1 MGTPRRLIAALAFSG
16 VGLAGVPVAGAAAV
30 IGTSVTTTVLPA
42 FPAPYNSPAVGD
54 VDGDGLDDVVHPV
67 ITDPTGTSAYSVA
80 VFRGRSDGSLDAAV
94 VSTEIASAQSIVV
107 LRVGDMDADGRA
119 DLVHT
124 ERTCG
129 GFMGLIC
136 TFQLT
141 VRPGRTDGS
150 FGSAQVV
157 DAPAGFFNSQL
168 GDVDADGDL
177 DISTQSLVAGQ
188 ALAGW
193 WPNDGDGTF
202 GAFVSF
208 GAPEGSVDGVGQFG
222 GGPAT
227 DVVLRVE
234 DGSSFS
240 WVVVIDPG
248 LPGSTQVTT
257 DLGPGGS
264 VRSVAD
270 VDGDGD
276 DDVLYLQFGS
286 DWEYLLRSSDGA
298 GGFGAPVTVA
308 PFVGDSDAVLADVD
322 ASGRSDIVAFDEA
335 NGVRVIDPEGV
346 DAISDVFAVDVRLV
360 SIAAAGNFD
369 GTGGEDVV
377 RYSYDVSASAP
388 SAFKTFRFQTAPPN
402 PDADGDGVDDAIGDG
417 AGSFDDGA
425 SAGSIV
431 SVPAGLVVRVSD
443 AGDPGDGVRVTVSGT
458 AAPTDRVVLSVC
470 GGITVRLAAGADVVL
485 TCGSVTVENA
495 PGAPAAEVV
504 ILGGSVVVVVPGGSA
519 ATVDAPTTG
528 GYEVEVLEDAG
539 GPIAVTADGRTT
551 SLAEGFTLLRPTNK
565 SQCRNGGW
573 RTFAVPERFRDQ
585 GHCVSWLNA
594 AR

>member
-1 MGTPRRLIAALAFSG
+1 MGTPRRLIAALAFTG

-30 IGTSVTTTVLPA
+30 IGTSVTTTVVPA
-42 FPAPYNSPAVGD
+42 PLSPYNSPAVGD
-54 VDGDGLDDVVHPV
+54 VDGDGLDDIVHPV
-67 ITDPTGTSAYSVA
+67 ITDPAGTSAYSVA

-94 VSTEIASAQSIVV
+94 VSTEIASAQSIVLV
-107 LRVGDMDADGRA
+107 RVGDMDADGRA

-136 TFQLT
+136 TSQLT
-141 VRPGRTDGS
+141 VRPGRADGS
-150 FGSAQVV
+150 FGSAHVV
-157 DAPAGFFNSQL
+157 DAPAGFFNSHL
-168 GDVDADGDL
+168 GDFDADGDL
-177 DISTQSLVAGQ
+177 DIATQSLVDGQ
-188 ALAGW
+188 WSAGW

-227 DVVLRVE
+227 DVLLRVE

-248 LPGSTQVTT
+248 LPGAAQVVT
-257 DLGPGGS
+257 DLGPGGA

-286 DWEYLLRSSDGA
+286 DWQYVLRLSDGA
-298 GGFGAPVTVA
+298 GGFGAPVPII
-308 PFVGDSDAVLADVD
+308 PFVGDTDAVLADVGGD
-322 ASGRSDIVAFDEA
+322 GRSDVVVFDA
-335 NGVRVIDPEGV
+335 SNGVRVIDPEGV
-346 DAISDVFAVDVRLV
+346 DPPSDLVAVDVRLV
-360 SIAAAGNFD
+360 SLAVAGNFD

-377 RYSYDVSASAP
+377 RYSYGAAAGVPD
-388 SAFKTFRFQTAPPN
+388 AFKTFRFQTSAPN
-402 PDADGDGVDDAIGDG
+402 PDADGDGVDDAIGAG

-431 SVPAGLVVRVSD
+431 AVPDGLVVRVSD
-443 AGDPGDGVRVTVSGT
+443 AADPGDGVRVTVTGT

-495 PGAPAAEVV
+495 PGASAAEVV

-519 ATVDAPTTG
+519 ATVDVPAGG

-551 SLAEGFTLLRPTNK
+551 ALAEGFTLLRPTNK